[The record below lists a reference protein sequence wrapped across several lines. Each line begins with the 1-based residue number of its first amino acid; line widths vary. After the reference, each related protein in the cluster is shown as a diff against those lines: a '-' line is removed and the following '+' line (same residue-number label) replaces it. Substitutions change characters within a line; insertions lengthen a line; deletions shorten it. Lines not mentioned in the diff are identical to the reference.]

1 MTAAGLHLDWA
12 DHEAA
17 VYAVMHWHYSQAMPT
32 GRLIKVGVWEA
43 GKFMGVVLFGRGA
56 APHIGSPYDLK
67 QTEICELVRVA
78 LRPGHATPV
87 SRIGRIALMMNK
99 RQSPGLRAVVSY
111 ADSGEGHHGGIYQ
124 AMGWI
129 YVGSE
134 EHTWLRVNGELV
146 HPKTLHSKYGKGGQS
161 IPWLRANVDPKAER
175 VVTPPKHKYL
185 WPYDDEMR
193 ARFLE
198 LAKPYPKRGRPVGGP
213 QVPPGDDGASPI
225 RPLHPCGSQPQ
236 PSSGPGSHAPGPEEG
251 GTP

>member
-56 APHIGSPYDLK
+56 NAQIGSPYDLK

-87 SRIGRIALMMNK
+87 SRIGR
-99 RQSPGLRAVVSY
+99 
-111 ADSGEGHHGGIYQ
+111 
-124 AMGWI
+124 
-129 YVGSE
+129 
-134 EHTWLRVNGELV
+134 
-146 HPKTLHSKYGKGGQS
+146 
-161 IPWLRANVDPKAER
+161 
-175 VVTPPKHKYL
+175 
-185 WPYDDEMR
+185 
-193 ARFLE
+193 
-198 LAKPYPKRGRPVGGP
+198 
-213 QVPPGDDGASPI
+213 DDGASPI

-236 PSSGPGSHAPGPEEG
+236 PSSGPGGHAPGPEEG